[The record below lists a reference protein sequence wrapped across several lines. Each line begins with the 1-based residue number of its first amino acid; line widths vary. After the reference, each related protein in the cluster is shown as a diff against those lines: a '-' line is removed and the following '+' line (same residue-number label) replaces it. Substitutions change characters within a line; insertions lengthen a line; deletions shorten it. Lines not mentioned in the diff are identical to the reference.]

1 MGFPRT
7 EGAVQNWRDC
17 LGAAIRPAP
26 RVAYRNRCRRLQP
39 PVPRQTFC
47 PPPQK
52 KPGLARK
59 YGRGEKSATRI
70 RHAGKYRVSFGGP
83 RWRRP
88 RIQQYKNDSLQ
99 RLFPPPK
106 DPHLDS
112 RYLGPW
118 FPQPR
123 ALFFFTENGR
133 PGHVTAPLGEQAVGS
148 PHWSPGRQKSR
159 RVDFSH
165 RGHAAAPAS
174 TERKLQCSSS
184 FRRSR
189 LLGIGGRR
197 WEKEDGLQPFGAKS
211 RLVCRMACM
220 RSSSCAWESSADSPR
235 AKSVM
240 NGLPLSIVWP
250 GCGMS
255 AIAGQP
261 SLQDHAAEI

>member
-118 FPQPR
+118 CPQPR

-165 RGHAAAPAS
+165 RRRAVGLTSTQRKFQMLLELLPIPAPQHRERIKGSHRNKKLIKTPLAGYLFTHMLGAA
-174 TERKLQCSSS
+174 R
-184 FRRSR
+184 
-189 LLGIGGRR
+189 GG
-197 WEKEDGLQPFGAKS
+197 
-211 RLVCRMACM
+211 
-220 RSSSCAWESSADSPR
+220 
-235 AKSVM
+235 
-240 NGLPLSIVWP
+240 PL
-250 GCGMS
+250 
-255 AIAGQP
+255 
-261 SLQDHAAEI
+261 

>member
-70 RHAGKYRVSFGGP
+70 RHAGKYRVSFGCP

-106 DPHLDS
+106 THTSIAATWARGFPNRGPFSFLWPALVAGTAEVAS
-112 RYLGPW
+112 RGFFAPAPRGRAD
-118 FPQPR
+118 FHSAKIPNAPR
-123 ALFFFTENGR
+123 ASAN
-133 PGHVTAPLGEQAVGS
+133 PG
-148 PHWSPGRQKSR
+148 
-159 RVDFSH
+159 
-165 RGHAAAPAS
+165 
-174 TERKLQCSSS
+174 
-184 FRRSR
+184 
-189 LLGIGGRR
+189 
-197 WEKEDGLQPFGAKS
+197 
-211 RLVCRMACM
+211 
-220 RSSSCAWESSADSPR
+220 SSASGTNQR
-235 AKSVM
+235 F
-240 NGLPLSIVWP
+240 
-250 GCGMS
+250 
-255 AIAGQP
+255 P
-261 SLQDHAAEI
+261 SE